1 MPKHPR
7 LLKIFQEKGTKKLAH
22 DVESE
27 YMRDKKI
34 HEVDEDLFFSIDEK
48 THVIDITEKGR
59 ESLAPDD
66 PDMFVIPDLGEL
78 LHEID
83 VKENLSSLEIK
94 QEKEK
99 THQQYA
105 EQSGRIHNIS
115 QLLRAYTLYEKDV
128 EYVVQGGKVQIVDEY
143 TGRILAGRRYSDGL
157 HQALEA
163 KENVTIER
171 ETQTLATIT
180 IQNYFRM
187 YDKLAGMTGT
197 AETEA
202 EELGSIYDLDVV
214 VIPTHRSIVRDDRD
228 DLIYKTK
235 REKYTAVIEEIAECY
250 KNGQPTLVG
259 TVSVDSSEL
268 LSRMLKRRGI
278 PHNVL
283 NAKQHKGEAEIVA
296 RAGQK
301 GAVTIATNMAGRG
314 TDIKLGEGIKEL
326 GGLHIIGTERHE
338 SRRIDLQ
345 LRGRS
350 GRQGDSGSSR
360 FYLSLEDDLMRL
372 FNSEKVASIMDRMGI
387 EEGEVITHK
396 MVTRAIQNAQKKVEG
411 RNFGIRKHLLEYDDV
426 MNQQRQVV
434 YDIRNNAL
442 RGENLRDTIPDL
454 ISDFVEDELDGQD
467 EENHELWDWDGLEH
481 NFSSVLLTEIDREK
495 FDIESDV
502 EHFKKNIVDEAMDL
516 YSARESLLPED
527 VMRGFERF
535 VVLRTIDEKWKDH
548 LYAMDQLREGIN
560 LRAYG
565 QKNPLLEYKSE
576 GFYMFK
582 EMMADTTQM
591 TLQRLFRTKIQGMDH
606 APQIRSSQ
614 ARDVQM
620 RHQDSTG
627 LGFTGPPEAN
637 QNQNQPQQAT
647 RKPITTDKKIGR
659 NEKIELISPS
669 GKRETVKYKKLQ
681 DYLNRGYT
689 QT

>member
-1 MPKHPR
+1 MTVNDYLAQRDAEWMGEIYKCLGLSVGFILNTMDNRERQAAYNCDITYGTNNEYGFDYLRDNMSLAPEDQVQRDHAFVIVDEVDSVLIDEARTPLIISGSVDAPVDTTYKELKPMVQNLIKKQNSLVTGMVAEATRFTDQENNDEAGLKLLQANRGMPKHPKV
-7 LLKIFQEKGTKKLAH
+7 LKIFQEKGTKKLAH

-34 HEVDEDLFFSIDEK
+34 HEVDEDLYFSIDEK

-59 ESLAPDD
+59 GSLAPDD
-66 PDMFVIPDLGEL
+66 PDMFVIPDLGET

-83 VKENLSSLEIK
+83 EKENLGTLEIK

-99 THQQYA
+99 AHQQHA
-105 EQSGRIHNIS
+105 EQSARIHNIS

-128 EYVVQGGKVQIVDEY
+128 EYVVQGGKVQIVDEF

-214 VIPTHRSIVRDDRD
+214 VIPTHRNIVRDDRD

-283 NAKQHKGEAEIVA
+283 NAKQHKSEAEIVA

-326 GGLHIIGTERHE
+326 GGLHIVGTERHE

-387 EEGEVITHK
+387 EEGAVSYTHLTLPTNREV
-396 MVTRAIQNAQKKVEG
+396 
-411 RNFGIRKHLLEYDDV
+411 
-426 MNQQRQVV
+426 
-434 YDIRNNAL
+434 
-442 RGENLRDTIPDL
+442 
-454 ISDFVEDELDGQD
+454 
-467 EENHELWDWDGLEH
+467 
-481 NFSSVLLTEIDREK
+481 
-495 FDIESDV
+495 
-502 EHFKKNIVDEAMDL
+502 
-516 YSARESLLPED
+516 
-527 VMRGFERF
+527 
-535 VVLRTIDEKWKDH
+535 
-548 LYAMDQLREGIN
+548 
-560 LRAYG
+560 
-565 QKNPLLEYKSE
+565 
-576 GFYMFK
+576 
-582 EMMADTTQM
+582 
-591 TLQRLFRTKIQGMDH
+591 
-606 APQIRSSQ
+606 
-614 ARDVQM
+614 
-620 RHQDSTG
+620 
-627 LGFTGPPEAN
+627 
-637 QNQNQPQQAT
+637 
-647 RKPITTDKKIGR
+647 
-659 NEKIELISPS
+659 
-669 GKRETVKYKKLQ
+669 
-681 DYLNRGYT
+681 
-689 QT
+689 